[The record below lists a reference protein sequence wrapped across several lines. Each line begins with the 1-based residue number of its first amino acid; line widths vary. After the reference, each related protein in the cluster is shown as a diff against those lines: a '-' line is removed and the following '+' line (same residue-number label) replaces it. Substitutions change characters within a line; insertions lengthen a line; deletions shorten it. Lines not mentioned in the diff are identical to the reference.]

1 MANFAA
7 SDSRCSRKCLR
18 SARPR
23 ACGRLRRQSLR
34 IANLVS
40 VFRRNDYVTETKL
53 SAFGLAVAE
62 NATARRPRDVCK
74 SVRGAAMGLFDKVVS
89 GMVKGI
95 AKTVDPGALPGLVT
109 QYLAKTEIG
118 DTANLIKRL
127 REGGLDREVDS
138 WLGSGPNLPVTPEQ
152 VRAALGD
159 SVIEQAVAVTGIPAD
174 KLLVLMAGYLPNAV
188 DAMSPNGTIEGTP
201 PA

>member
-1 MANFAA
+1 
-7 SDSRCSRKCLR
+7 
-18 SARPR
+18 
-23 ACGRLRRQSLR
+23 
-34 IANLVS
+34 
-40 VFRRNDYVTETKL
+40 
-53 SAFGLAVAE
+53 
-62 NATARRPRDVCK
+62 
-74 SVRGAAMGLFDKVVS
+74 MGLFDKVVS

-152 VRAALGD
+152 VRGALGD

-188 DAMSPNGTIEGTP
+188 DAMSPNGSTEGTP

>member
-1 MANFAA
+1 
-7 SDSRCSRKCLR
+7 
-18 SARPR
+18 
-23 ACGRLRRQSLR
+23 
-34 IANLVS
+34 
-40 VFRRNDYVTETKL
+40 
-53 SAFGLAVAE
+53 
-62 NATARRPRDVCK
+62 
-74 SVRGAAMGLFDKVVS
+74 MGLFDKVVS

-95 AKTVDPGALPGLVT
+95 AKTVDAGALPGLVT

-152 VRAALGD
+152 VRGALGD

-188 DAMSPNGTIEGTP
+188 DAMSPNGSIEGTP

>member
-1 MANFAA
+1 
-7 SDSRCSRKCLR
+7 
-18 SARPR
+18 
-23 ACGRLRRQSLR
+23 
-34 IANLVS
+34 
-40 VFRRNDYVTETKL
+40 
-53 SAFGLAVAE
+53 
-62 NATARRPRDVCK
+62 
-74 SVRGAAMGLFDKVVS
+74 MGLFDKVVS

-95 AKTVDPGALPGLVT
+95 SKTVDPGALPGLVT

-127 REGGLDREVDS
+127 RDGGLDREVDS

-152 VRAALGD
+152 VRGALGD